1 MTTTHTELR
10 FATHAEWPA
19 LMALINRAFD
29 IERFFKNC
37 DRLNEQQIREYFDRG
52 RFLTAEQ
59 DGQLAGC
66 IFVEVEGDRAY
77 FGLLSV
83 DPARQKTGLG
93 ARMIAAAEEYA
104 RELGALHMDITIVNV
119 REELPG
125 YYEKLGYT
133 ACGTEPFP
141 PEQKPSIPCHFI
153 KMTKPLGKA
162 RQ

>member
-1 MTTTHTELR
+1 MIPIRTELR
-10 FATHAEWPA
+10 FASSAEWPA
-19 LMALINRAFD
+19 LMSLINRAFAV
-29 IERFFKNC
+29 ERFFKDC
-37 DRLNEQQIREYFDRG
+37 DRLNERQIREYVERG
-52 RFLTAEQ
+52 RFVVAEQ

-66 IFVEVEGDRAY
+66 VFVEVKNDRAY

-83 DPARQKTGLG
+83 DPSVQKTGLG
-93 ARMIAAAEEYA
+93 ARLVAAAEEYA

-125 YYEKLGYT
+125 YYEKLGYR

-141 PEQKPSIPCHFI
+141 PEQMPSMPCHFI

-162 RQ
+162 RE